1 MVMNATGCR
10 VGIRDRYGTLPDFG
24 STIGCAGGAGGKTG
38 MSSNVQP
45 LPRGGGVGRAA
56 GAATCSVGAE
66 AEAEADGVA
75 PGGGSV
81 AGEPAEQAARAS
93 PRRATTT
100 AVRA

>member
-56 GAATCSVGAE
+56 GAAGAATCSIGAE
-66 AEAEADGVA
+66 AEVDGVT

-81 AGEPAEQAARAS
+81 AGEPAEQAARGS

-100 AVRA
+100 